1 MEKEIWEGRPS
12 QWINIKSFIFYGLLS
27 SLIIPILI
35 ILWKILVVKC
45 WHIRIT
51 DQRLIEEKGVLSKR
65 TDELE
70 FYRVKDIRLEQPLLL
85 RMVSLSNIILITSDK
100 SNSVIKI
107 PAVPNGKQ
115 LREELRV
122 VVEKRRDIKGVR
134 EYDM

>member
-1 MEKEIWEGRPS
+1 MEKEIWEGSPS
-12 QWINIKSFIFYGLLS
+12 QWINIKSLIFYGLLS
-27 SLIIPILI
+27 WLIIPILI
-35 ILWKILVVKC
+35 ILWEILVVKC
-45 WHIRIT
+45 WHIIIT

-107 PAVPNGKQ
+107 PAVPNGKK